1 MLPVVSD
8 SGSPKRQAELPV
20 DVGPAFTA
28 EQQGRFDREMA
39 ELVTHFPEDRKQ
51 AALLPALWLVQGM
64 LGYLTIGALRQVA
77 TKLDVSPEKTAE
89 MATFYSMFRL
99 QPAGRFRIDV
109 CTNLSCS
116 LFGAEG
122 LLKRLES
129 RLDIGL
135 GETTEDGK
143 FTLREVECLA
153 SCGTAPVLQ
162 INDEFHERVT
172 PQSLDALIDSLR

>member
-1 MLPVVSD
+1 VVSD
-8 SGSPKRQAELPV
+8 SGSPKRQAELPA
-20 DVGPAFTA
+20 DGGPAFTA
-28 EQQGRFDREMA
+28 EQQSRFDREIA
-39 ELVTHFPEDRKQ
+39 ELVTHFPDDRKQ
-51 AALLPALWLVQGM
+51 AALLPALWLVQNM
-64 LGYLTIGALRQVA
+64 LGYLTVGALRQVA
-77 TKLDVSPEKTAE
+77 AKLEVSPEKTAE

-116 LFGAEG
+116 LRGAED
-122 LLKRLES
+122 LLRRLEA
-129 RLDIGL
+129 RFEIGP

-162 INDEFHERVT
+162 INDDFQERVT
-172 PQSLDALIDSLR
+172 PQALDALIDALR